1 MVQDIEQYLKTEFK
15 LSFSKVK
22 ILPISRGINF
32 VGHRTWQ
39 QKRIIR
45 KRSYKVFNKNL
56 KKNKVDSLQSCL
68 GHALKTSSYNTLI
81 KRIEDIRPHLLPLL
95 TIQKDS

>member
-1 MVQDIEQYLKTEFK
+1 MAQDIEQYLKIEFK

-22 ILPISRGINF
+22 ILSISRGINF
-32 VGHRTWQ
+32 VGHRTWK

-68 GHALKTSSYNTLI
+68 GHALKTSSYSTLI
-81 KRIEDIRPHLLPLL
+81 KRIKTKRPHLLPLL
-95 TIQKDS
+95 TI